1 MPAPVASMTAWTGP
15 CVDEEVDG
23 RDRPDH
29 EGVHQVAFFLRA
41 AAAFRAEAERSA
53 FGRAAE
59 AAPPSRAEA

>member
-1 MPAPVASMTAWTGP
+1 M
-15 CVDEEVDG
+15 DG